1 MRVGFAG
8 TPAFAARA
16 LEAIARA
23 GYTIPLVLT
32 RPDRPKG
39 RGLKLEPSP
48 VKALAASLGIPVL
61 QPATLKSEAARAE
74 ALAIPLDVL
83 VVAAYGLILPEAVLA
98 WPRHGCLNIHASKL
112 PRWRGAAPIARA
124 IEAGDATTGITIMQ
138 MDAGLDTGP
147 MVEVVDV
154 PIGARETGG
163 TLHDR
168 LALAGAQAIVT
179 ALQRLERDGALAV
192 LPQPAAGASYAPKV
206 GKVDAAIDWGR
217 PAGVL
222 DALIRAYD
230 PSPGAH
236 ATCAG
241 DAVKVWRALPV
252 SRSAPAE
259 PGEVVARSAGSL
271 DVACGTRVEDGALRL
286 LEVQPAGGRRMAAG
300 AYAAGRGIDLGSR
313 FGPGVREAGG
323 VPRP

>member
-8 TPAFAARA
+8 TPAFAAHA
-16 LEAIARA
+16 LAAIARA

-32 RPDRPKG
+32 QPDRPKG

-48 VKALAASLGIPVL
+48 VKALAVSLGIPVL

-74 ALAIPLDVL
+74 ALAVPLDVL
-83 VVAAYGLILPEAVLA
+83 VVAAYGLILPQAVLD
-98 WPRHGCLNIHASKL
+98 WPVHGCLNIHASKL

-124 IEAGDATTGITIMQ
+124 IEAGDALTGITIMQ

-154 PIGARETGG
+154 AIGERDTSG

-168 LALAGAQAIVT
+168 LAEAGAHAIV
-179 ALQRLERDGALAV
+179 AVLRRLERDGGVASV
-192 LPQPAAGASYAPKV
+192 PQPAEGATYAPKV
-206 GKVDAAIDWGR
+206 GRSDAAIDWSR
-217 PAGVL
+217 PAAAL
-222 DALIRAYD
+222 DATIRAYD

-236 ATCAG
+236 ASCAG
-241 DAVKVWRALPV
+241 ETVKVWRALPV
-252 SRSAPAE
+252 ARSAPAE
-259 PGEVVARSAGSL
+259 PGQVVARGAGGI

-286 LEVQPAGGRRMAAG
+286 VELQPAGGRRMPAD
-300 AYAAGRGIDLGSR
+300 AYAAGRGLDAGSR
-313 FGPGVREAGG
+313 FGPGARET
-323 VPRP
+323 R